1 MNIKTPSGNSTINTK
16 NIDAVFF
23 QMKRDKND
31 KLYKRN
37 GAYVVD
43 RTNIDVLFSSG
54 HGITITAVNEEDG
67 QRIYDIISSHI
78 GL

>member
-1 MNIKTPSGNSTINTK
+1 MNIKTPSGNSTISTK

-23 QMKRDKND
+23 QMKVDKND
-31 KLYKRN
+31 KFYKRN

-43 RTNIDVLFSSG
+43 RTKIDVLFSSG
-54 HGITITAVNEEDG
+54 HGITITTINEEEG
-67 QRIYDIISSHI
+67 QKIYDIISSHI

>member
-1 MNIKTPSGNSTINTK
+1 MTVKTLSGNTVLNTK

-31 KLYKRN
+31 NVYKRN
-37 GAYVVD
+37 GAYVAD
-43 RTNIDVLFSSG
+43 KTKIDILFSSG
-54 HGITITAVNEEDG
+54 HAITLVAINEKEG
-67 QRIYDIISSHI
+67 QKIFDIISSHI